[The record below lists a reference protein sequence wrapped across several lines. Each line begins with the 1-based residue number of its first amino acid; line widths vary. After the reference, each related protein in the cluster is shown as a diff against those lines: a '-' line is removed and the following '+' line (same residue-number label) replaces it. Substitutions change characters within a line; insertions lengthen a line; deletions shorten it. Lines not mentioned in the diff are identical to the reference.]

1 MKSNTLTRII
11 VSLAAIPLII
21 FLCYYGRLP
30 FLAFATFLGLA
41 AYYEFYKMTTKKAA
55 YANRYIG
62 ALSVIVILLNSY
74 FNFIE
79 FETIIYLIVLFV
91 LLTELFRNKNSAVFN
106 TGTTLM
112 GVFYVGLFASSLVK
126 IRELY
131 NYNNFIYNRG
141 GLIII
146 SVLIT
151 IWVCDSAAFFIGSP
165 FGKHKLFRRV
175 SPNKS
180 WEGAIAGFIF
190 SIISVIALKAFLIDF
205 LSWQDA
211 LVIGIATGIFGQIG
225 DLIESL
231 IKRDSGVKDSSAI
244 IPGHGGIF
252 DRFDSLL
259 FTAPIIFLYL
269 KYFSSI

>member
-1 MKSNTLTRII
+1 MKNNTLTRII
-11 VSLAAIPLII
+11 VSLAAIPIII

-30 FLAFATFLGLA
+30 FLAFATFVGMA
-41 AYYEFYKMTTKKAA
+41 AYFEFYKMVTKKAA

-62 ALSVIVILLNSY
+62 GLSVLVILLNAY

-79 FETIIYLIVLFV
+79 FETVIYLVILLV
-91 LLTELFRNKNSAVFN
+91 LLTELFRNKNSAIFN
-106 TGTTLM
+106 SGTTLM
-112 GVFYVGLFASSLVK
+112 GIFYVGLFAASLIK

-146 SVLIT
+146 SLLIT
-151 IWVCDSAAFFIGSP
+151 IWVCDSAAFFIGTP
-165 FGKHKLFRRV
+165 FGKHKLFKRV

-180 WEGAIAGFIF
+180 WEGAIAGFVF
-190 SIISVIALKAFLIDF
+190 SIITVIALKSFLIDF
-205 LSWQDA
+205 LSWEDV
-211 LVIGIATGIFGQIG
+211 LIIGIVTGIFGQIG